1 MLARLVT
8 PYLRL
13 LRRPHFARLAL
24 SATGAF
30 IPFGMLALALVLF
43 VHDETGSYAKAGV
56 VVAAAN
62 LGRAFLA
69 PGRGRSVD
77 RRGAA
82 RVLPVLGVAYVVSIG
97 CLVTAASAGAGVVW
111 LALLAVPVGATPPP
125 VNATL
130 RAVWTPLVPAED
142 LQTAYALQTLIQEV
156 SFLASPLL
164 TALVVTV
171 WSASAA
177 LWASALLMLAATL
190 VFASTPPV
198 RAHGRSGER
207 HTAFS
212 ALALPGLRVLLS
224 SVVAFAACFGALDIA
239 APAFAGE
246 HGSRAAGGVLLA
258 ALSVGVLLGTV
269 AYGTRSP
276 RRSAVRRYPGS
287 AALGAGGLALML
299 LGMSIPD
306 MTVWMALAGLA
317 LAPATTC
324 GFLVL
329 AELADPARMTEVT
342 SWFSTAASLGLSAG
356 AFAGGLA
363 VDELG
368 PRGGI
373 AACVACG
380 VLAWAIAQ
388 AGRAPLERAAA

>member
-1 MLARLVT
+1 VVSSLLT
-8 PYLRL
+8 PYVRL
-13 LRRPHFARLAL
+13 LRRPHFLRLAVSG
-24 SATGAF
+24 SAGF
-30 IPFGMLALALVLF
+30 IAFGMMPLALVLF

-62 LGRAFLA
+62 IGRALLA
-69 PGRGRSVD
+69 PGRARTVD

-82 RVLPVLGVAYVVSIG
+82 QVLIVLGVAYVVSVG
-97 CLVTAASAGAGVVW
+97 ALVAAASANAGIAV

-125 VNATL
+125 INASL
-130 RAVWTPLVPAED
+130 RSVWTPLVKAEE
-142 LQTAYALQTLIQEV
+142 LQTTYAVMTLVQE
-156 SFLASPLL
+156 SAFLISPLL
-164 TALVVTV
+164 TALVVSV

-177 LWASALLMLAATL
+177 LWVSSLGMLIATL
-190 VFASTPPV
+190 VFATTPPV
-198 RAHGRSGER
+198 RAHGGSGKR
-207 HTAFS
+207 HAIFS
-212 ALALPGLRVLLS
+212 ALASSGLRVLFA

-258 ALSVGVLLGTV
+258 ALSVGVLVGTI
-269 AYGTRSP
+269 AYGTRNP
-276 RRSAVRRYPGS
+276 TQPATRRYAGTC
-287 AALGAGGLALML
+287 ALGAAGLALML
-299 LGMSIPD
+299 LGTSIPD
-306 MTVWMALAGLA
+306 MALWMALAGIA
-317 LAPATTC
+317 LSPATTC

-329 AELADPARMTEVT
+329 AELAAEDRMTEVT

-356 AFAGGLA
+356 GFAGGFA

-380 VLAWAIAQ
+380 VVAWAVAQ
-388 AGRAPLERAAA
+388 SGRSAMRRSAA